1 MDGYYLIVQQERDL
15 SDYIAKTNVKHE
27 SPQAFYFVNGEM
39 VWNRDHGDINVSSLA
54 QAEE

>member
-1 MDGYYLIVQQERDL
+1 
-15 SDYIAKTNVKHE
+15 
-27 SPQAFYFVNGEM
+27 FVNGEM

>member
-1 MDGYYLIVQQERDL
+1 MIERDL
-15 SDYIAKTNVKHE
+15 SDYIAKKTNVKHE

>member
-1 MDGYYLIVQQERDL
+1 
-15 SDYIAKTNVKHE
+15 
-27 SPQAFYFVNGEM
+27 VNGEM

>member
-15 SDYIAKTNVKHE
+15 SDYIAKKTNVKHE

-39 VWNRDHGDINVSSLA
+39 VWNRDHGWISMCRH
-54 QAEE
+54 

>member
-1 MDGYYLIVQQERDL
+1 
-15 SDYIAKTNVKHE
+15 KTNVKHE

>member
-1 MDGYYLIVQQERDL
+1 
-15 SDYIAKTNVKHE
+15 
-27 SPQAFYFVNGEM
+27 M